1 MGNIKE
7 EYKSFF
13 DDIEKNIKNK
23 EDLEYIKKRF
33 TSFFEVV
40 FERFN
45 TITEDK
51 EERIQELE
59 KSQNMIEEKVSKMEE
74 IIKHIEKDIY
84 SEEGFDFEI
93 VCPYCNN
100 EFVIDMDEDEKEV
113 KCPECNN
120 IIELDWTGDLDD
132 EESCSG
138 DCHSCGGCNIDEEDD
153 DM

>member
-59 KSQNMIEEKVSKMEE
+59 KSQNILEEKVSKVEE
-74 IIKHIEKDIY
+74 ILKHIEKDIY

-100 EFVIDMDEDEKEV
+100 EFVIDMDESEKEV

-120 IIELDWTGDLDD
+120 IIELDWTGNVD
-132 EESCSG
+132 EDSPCSG
-138 DCHSCGGCNIDEEDD
+138 NCHSCGGCGFDEEDD
-153 DM
+153 M